1 MSSIEN
7 KALKDIVDL
16 YSLLRE
22 RKDQTPEM
30 LDILMYC

>member
-22 RKDQTPEM
+22 SKDETTETPG
-30 LDILMYC
+30 YH